1 MFIWPH
7 GLFVNEDR
15 NVWMTDA
22 VRPDLTPAGM
32 KVQKVVKFSPS
43 GEVLM
48 TLGLQS
54 KADYQFN
61 VPANVVIEKNRYII
75 LADGLSADGYL

>member
-1 MFIWPH
+1 
-7 GLFVNEDR
+7 
-15 NVWMTDA
+15 
-22 VRPDLTPAGM
+22 
-32 KVQKVVKFSPS
+32 
-43 GEVLM
+43 M

>member
-1 MFIWPH
+1 
-7 GLFVNEDR
+7 
-15 NVWMTDA
+15 
-22 VRPDLTPAGM
+22 
-32 KVQKVVKFSPS
+32 
-43 GEVLM
+43 M

-75 LADGLSADGYL
+75 IPNGLSADGYLLQIDSTIGCKSSSRTGRMLPNGPSL